1 MNIVFAYP
9 TGLNP
14 QKGGVER
21 ITDIIAKILLKRG
34 YTIFYLNWKREQDN
48 YEYPVP
54 VIDLPSSNLEDPNNL
69 EVYNRFLKEN
79 RIDVII
85 NQHGLYEGTYFL
97 SQVKVQNVKI
107 ISVLHSDPFG
117 YYNHL
122 FADLM
127 TLRDSSIKE
136 KVKRVARFFL
146 YRKVKKI
153 IHRSLVNHYT
163 FIQEHPQYVCLL
175 SESYKERLEEY
186 CDLPDN
192 YFISIPN
199 PNTYENIEIIPH
211 KEPIL
216 LFVGRLDNRS
226 KKLFTLIDI
235 WYRLCKLYP
244 QWKLIIVGDG
254 PDKDVL
260 INKAKDISN
269 IEFKGYQDPREYYE
283 KASIFCMTS
292 IFEGFPMCLTEAMQF
307 GCVPI
312 AFDSF
317 SAVYD
322 IIKPGE
328 TGELV
333 KSFDKKEYVGKL
345 IHLID
350 DETYRKKLS
359 KNAFQ
364 YVKRYDIANILPK
377 WIELIEKGNIY
388 YWY

>member
-1 MNIVFAYP
+1 MIKMNIVFAYP

-34 YTIFYLNWKREQDN
+34 YTIFYLNWEREQDN

-97 SQVKVQNVKI
+97 SPVKVQNVKI

-117 YYNHL
+117 YYDHL

-307 GCVPI
+307 GCVPV

-377 WIELIEKGNIY
+377 WIELIEK
-388 YWY
+388 

>member
-9 TGLNP
+9 TELNP

-377 WIELIEKGNIY
+377 WIELIEK
-388 YWY
+388 

>member
-359 KNAFQ
+359 KNTFQ

-377 WIELIEKGNIY
+377 WIELIEK
-388 YWY
+388 

>member
-1 MNIVFAYP
+1 MIKMNIVFAYP

-85 NQHGLYEGTYFL
+85 NHHGLYEGTYFL

-377 WIELIEKGNIY
+377 WIELIEK
-388 YWY
+388 

>member
-328 TGELV
+328 SGELV

-377 WIELIEKGNIY
+377 WIELIEK
-388 YWY
+388 

>member
-1 MNIVFAYP
+1 MIKMNIVFAYP

-34 YTIFYLNWKREQDN
+34 DTIFYLNWKREQDN

-377 WIELIEKGNIY
+377 WIELIEK
-388 YWY
+388 

>member
-333 KSFDKKEYVGKL
+333 KLFDKKEYVGKL

-377 WIELIEKGNIY
+377 WIELIEK
-388 YWY
+388 

>member
-153 IHRSLVNHYT
+153 IHCSLVNHYT

-377 WIELIEKGNIY
+377 WIELIEK
-388 YWY
+388 

>member
-175 SESYKERLEEY
+175 SESYNERLEEY

-377 WIELIEKGNIY
+377 WIELIEK
-388 YWY
+388 

>member
-1 MNIVFAYP
+1 MIKMNIVFAYP

-199 PNTYENIEIIPH
+199 PNTYENIEIIPQ

-377 WIELIEKGNIY
+377 WIELIEI
-388 YWY
+388 

>member
-79 RIDVII
+79 RIDIII

-199 PNTYENIEIIPH
+199 PNTYENIEIILH

-377 WIELIEKGNIY
+377 WIELIEK
-388 YWY
+388 

>member
-34 YTIFYLNWKREQDN
+34 YTIFYLNWEREQDN

-117 YYNHL
+117 YYDHL

-127 TLRDSSIKE
+127 TLKDSSIKE

-377 WIELIEKGNIY
+377 WIELIEK
-388 YWY
+388 

>member
-254 PDKDVL
+254 PEKDVL

-377 WIELIEKGNIY
+377 WIELIEK
-388 YWY
+388 

>member
-34 YTIFYLNWKREQDN
+34 YTIFYLNWEREQDN

-117 YYNHL
+117 YYDHL

-175 SESYKERLEEY
+175 SESYKERLEAY

-307 GCVPI
+307 GCVPV

-377 WIELIEKGNIY
+377 WIELIEK
-388 YWY
+388 

>member
-163 FIQEHPQYVCLL
+163 FIHPQYVCLL

-377 WIELIEKGNIY
+377 WIELIEK
-388 YWY
+388 

>member
-1 MNIVFAYP
+1 MIKMNIVFAYP

-153 IHRSLVNHYT
+153 IHRSLVNHYI

-377 WIELIEKGNIY
+377 WIELIEK
-388 YWY
+388 

>member
-1 MNIVFAYP
+1 MIKMNIVFAYP

-199 PNTYENIEIIPH
+199 PNTYKNIEIIPH

-377 WIELIEKGNIY
+377 WIELIEK
-388 YWY
+388 

>member
-260 INKAKDISN
+260 INKAKDFSN

-377 WIELIEKGNIY
+377 WIELIEK
-388 YWY
+388 

>member
-199 PNTYENIEIIPH
+199 PNTYENIEIIPQ

-350 DETYRKKLS
+350 EETYRKKLS

-377 WIELIEKGNIY
+377 WIELIEK
-388 YWY
+388 

>member
-1 MNIVFAYP
+1 MIKMNIVFAYP

-34 YTIFYLNWKREQDN
+34 YTILYLNWKREQDN

-377 WIELIEKGNIY
+377 WIELIEK
-388 YWY
+388 

>member
-34 YTIFYLNWKREQDN
+34 YTIFYLNWEREQDN

-97 SQVKVQNVKI
+97 SQVKIQNVKI

-117 YYNHL
+117 YYDHL

-254 PDKDVL
+254 PDVGIYKSLV
-260 INKAKDISN
+260 KSEN
-269 IEFKGYQDPREYYE
+269 IKNVYFEGSTNSPEYYFNQ
-283 KASIFCMTS
+283 STVVCLTS
-292 IFEGFPMCLTEAMQF
+292 ESEGFPMVLIEGMKY
-307 GCVPI
+307 GCIPI
-312 AFDSF
+312 CYDSF
-317 SAVYD
+317 SAVDDIIDDGVNGYVIPFNKQNEYICKLRYLMSLDDTSLCYMRNNAIKKSELYD
-322 IIKPGE
+322 INKVVFE
-328 TGELV
+328 WE
-333 KSFDKKEYVGKL
+333 KL
-345 IHLID
+345 F
-350 DETYRKKLS
+350 
-359 KNAFQ
+359 N
-364 YVKRYDIANILPK
+364 
-377 WIELIEKGNIY
+377 ELI
-388 YWY
+388 

>member
-322 IIKPGE
+322 IIKSGE

-377 WIELIEKGNIY
+377 WIELIEK
-388 YWY
+388 

>member
-175 SESYKERLEEY
+175 SESYTERLEEY

-377 WIELIEKGNIY
+377 WIELIEK
-388 YWY
+388 

>member
-34 YTIFYLNWKREQDN
+34 YTIFYLNWEREQDN

-117 YYNHL
+117 YYDHL

-254 PDKDVL
+254 PDVGIYKSLV
-260 INKAKDISN
+260 KSEN
-269 IEFKGYQDPREYYE
+269 IKFKGYQDPREYYE

-307 GCVPI
+307 GCVPV

-377 WIELIEKGNIY
+377 WIELIEK
-388 YWY
+388 

>member
-146 YRKVKKI
+146 YWKVKKI

-260 INKAKDISN
+260 INKAKDISY
-269 IEFKGYQDPREYYE
+269 IVFKGYQDPREYYE

-377 WIELIEKGNIY
+377 WIELIEK
-388 YWY
+388 

>member
-175 SESYKERLEEY
+175 SESHKERLEEY

-377 WIELIEKGNIY
+377 WIELIEK
-388 YWY
+388 

>member
-97 SQVKVQNVKI
+97 SQVKVENVKI

-186 CDLPDN
+186 CDLQDN
-192 YFISIPN
+192 YFITIPN

-377 WIELIEKGNIY
+377 WIELIEK
-388 YWY
+388 

>member
-1 MNIVFAYP
+1 MNIVFDYP

-377 WIELIEKGNIY
+377 WIELIEK
-388 YWY
+388 

>member
-307 GCVPI
+307 GCVPV

-377 WIELIEKGNIY
+377 WIELIEK
-388 YWY
+388 

>member
-345 IHLID
+345 NHLID

-377 WIELIEKGNIY
+377 WIELIEK
-388 YWY
+388 

>member
-34 YTIFYLNWKREQDN
+34 YTIFYLNWEREQDN

-117 YYNHL
+117 YYDHL
-122 FADLM
+122 FADLI

-307 GCVPI
+307 GCVPV

-377 WIELIEKGNIY
+377 WIELIEK
-388 YWY
+388 

>member
-1 MNIVFAYP
+1 MIKMNIVFAYP

-127 TLRDSSIKE
+127 TLRNSSIKE

-175 SESYKERLEEY
+175 SESYKERLKEY

-192 YFISIPN
+192 YFMSIPN

-377 WIELIEKGNIY
+377 WIELIEK
-388 YWY
+388 

>member
-1 MNIVFAYP
+1 MNIEFAYP

-292 IFEGFPMCLTEAMQF
+292 IFEGFPMCLTEAMLF

-377 WIELIEKGNIY
+377 WIELIEK
-388 YWY
+388 

>member
-14 QKGGVER
+14 QKGRVER

-377 WIELIEKGNIY
+377 WIELIEK
-388 YWY
+388 

>member
-199 PNTYENIEIIPH
+199 PNTYEIIPH

-377 WIELIEKGNIY
+377 WIELIEK
-388 YWY
+388 

>member
-1 MNIVFAYP
+1 MIKMNIVFAYP

-79 RIDVII
+79 RIDIII

-377 WIELIEKGNIY
+377 WIELIEK
-388 YWY
+388 

>member
-21 ITDIIAKILLKRG
+21 ITDIIAKILIKRS
-34 YTIFYLNWKREQDN
+34 YTNFYLNLKREQDN

-377 WIELIEKGNIY
+377 WIELIEK
-388 YWY
+388 